1 MPKTVYVAAHSLV
14 YHLSPKCRHL
24 AGEAKRTTDV
34 AAQKKG
40 ITKACSTCQALVAA
54 KPNKGCCKGNM
65 SP

>member
-1 MPKTVYVAAHSLV
+1 MPKTVYVTARSRV

-40 ITKACSTCQALVAA
+40 ITKVCSTCQALLAA
-54 KPNKGCCKGNM
+54 KPNKGK
-65 SP
+65 SLP

>member
-1 MPKTVYVAAHSLV
+1 MPKTVYVATGSCV

-24 AGEAKRTTDV
+24 AGGAKRTTDV

-54 KPNKGCCKGNM
+54 KPNEGKTLKPC
-65 SP
+65 